1 MTIGPNED
9 GADKLQEYH
18 ESIPCPT
25 CGAKE
30 SEYARLI
37 TRVKEL
43 EGAVELGEKVVQA
56 FEIFV
61 SPDGDGTHGQYIAR
75 IRKVQYAVE
84 EYRRRAGKEEG

>member
-37 TRVKEL
+37 IRIKEL
-43 EGAVELGEKVVQA
+43 EGKLNSWACKGHADWCCGEGDMCCCGHEQVPE
-56 FEIFV
+56 EIKKME
-61 SPDGDGTHGQYIAR
+61 A
-75 IRKVQYAVE
+75 E
-84 EYRRRAGKEEG
+84 EEG